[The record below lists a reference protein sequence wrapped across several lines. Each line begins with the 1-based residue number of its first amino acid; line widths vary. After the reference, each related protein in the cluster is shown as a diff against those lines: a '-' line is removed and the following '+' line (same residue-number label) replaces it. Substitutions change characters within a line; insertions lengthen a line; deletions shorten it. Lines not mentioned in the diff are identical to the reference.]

1 MIHCGA
7 VIAAGISQGKST
19 TLKKNCKVI
28 VIIISIKYLL
38 EYLLYILISSFIF
51 FNCNNNNDYM

>member
-28 VIIISIKYLL
+28 VVIISIEYLL
-38 EYLLYILISSFIF
+38 EYLLCILTSLFTFS
-51 FNCNNNNDYM
+51 NCNNNNDYM

>member
-28 VIIISIKYLL
+28 VVIISIEYFL
-38 EYLLYILISSFIF
+38 EYLLYILNSLFTF
-51 FNCNNNNDYM
+51 